1 MVKGKIELL
10 KEIIT
15 SIFKCVTIDYPAGTW
30 PGTKY
35 SQIPLKLRGKPRFD
49 EEKCIGCGSCSEI
62 CSSQAISYEDK
73 DGKRNIS
80 IFLGKCLFCGRCEE
94 ICPEEAI
101 SLTPEFELSYM
112 GPRESEVAYVRHE
125 VDLAVCKNCGAL
137 IAPIPQINRCKE
149 KVMEKI
155 DPSVKEVVVEDMK
168 KYAKYCVNCRRR
180 LSYELD
186 THPRRRY

>member
-15 SIFKCVTIDYPAGTW
+15 NIFQCVTIDYPAGTW

-35 SQIPLKLRGKPRFD
+35 SQIPPKLRGKPRFD
-49 EEKCIGCGSCSEI
+49 EEKCIGCGSCSES

-73 DGKRNIS
+73 DGKRIIS
-80 IFLGKCLFCGRCEE
+80 IFLGRCLFCGRCEE

-101 SLTPEFELSYM
+101 SLTPEFELSYV

-125 VDLAVCKNCGAL
+125 VDLAVCENCGAP

-155 DPSVKEVVVEDMK
+155 APSVKEAIVEDMK

-180 LSYELD
+180 LSYRLD
-186 THPRRRY
+186 THTRRLY